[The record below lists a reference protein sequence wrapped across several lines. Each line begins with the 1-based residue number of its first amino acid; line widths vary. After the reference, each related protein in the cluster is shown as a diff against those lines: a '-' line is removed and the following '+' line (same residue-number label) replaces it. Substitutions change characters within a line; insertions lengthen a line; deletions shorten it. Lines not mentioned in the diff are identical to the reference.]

1 VRRSA
6 HSGYIAGMTTDGAGD
21 SYSSDVDPVAQ
32 LARVPQ
38 RPTRA
43 DAGVVGVLF
52 AWSAAE
58 QVALNGAD
66 GLVPAL
72 LFFAAVSLPLLWRR
86 QHPLE
91 VLAAVALVVV
101 VRAFTAPEGVYG
113 AAPFPHLLL
122 LTFTLGVHV
131 RPWQRSALL
140 AGVPALLAC
149 LLSWTGYFG
158 EFTAASIL
166 LLSFFVGGSWA
177 LGRTVQ
183 RAADQVQVEQ
193 ARAAETA
200 RNAVE
205 EERARIA
212 RELHDVVAHAVSIVV
227 VQAGAAEAL
236 VDKDPVAARAHLAA
250 VRRTGREALSEMR
263 HLLHV
268 LREGEPTYVP
278 QPGLAALAEL
288 VGDVTRTG
296 TPITLELD
304 PELGELPAGVEL
316 CAYRV
321 VQEALTNVC
330 KHAPGARTT
339 VTLSKDDE
347 ELNVTVRN
355 ELTFAVPPDLGPGG
369 HGLAGM
375 AERVRLYGGRLATG
389 RTAEGFRV
397 QAHIPLGTS

>member
-1 VRRSA
+1 V
-6 HSGYIAGMTTDGAGD
+6 
-21 SYSSDVDPVAQ
+21 V
-32 LARVPQ
+32 
-38 RPTRA
+38 
-43 DAGVVGVLF
+43 AGVLL
-52 AWSAAE
+52 AWSTAE
-58 QVALNGAD
+58 QVALNGTR
-66 GLVPAL
+66 GLLSAV
-72 LFFAAVSLPLLWRR
+72 LFFTCVSVALLWRR
-86 QHPLE
+86 QYPLP
-91 VLAAVALVVV
+91 VLAVVSLIVV

-122 LTFTLGVHV
+122 LTFTVGVHV
-131 RPWQRSALL
+131 RPPTLSAAL
-140 AGVPALLAC
+140 ALVPAFLAC
-149 LLSWTGYFG
+149 LLSWTAYFG
-158 EFTAASIL
+158 DFTAASVL

-183 RAADQVQVEQ
+183 RAADQVREEKL
-193 ARAAETA
+193 RAAETA

-236 VDKDPVAARAHLAA
+236 VEKNPVAAREHLAA

-278 QPGLAALAEL
+278 QPRLDSLTDLVAE
-288 VGDVTRTG
+288 VARTG
-296 TPITLELD
+296 TPVTLEVD
-304 PELGELPAGVEL
+304 PAVGELPAGIEL

-330 KHAPGARTT
+330 KHSPGAATT
-339 VTLSKDDE
+339 VTLRRDDG
-347 ELNVTVRN
+347 ELSVSVHNDGA
-355 ELTFAVPPDLGPGG
+355 AVLPTDLGPGG

-375 AERVRLYGGRLATG
+375 AERVRLYGGRL
-389 RTAEGFRV
+389 RAEAVPGGFRV
-397 QAHIPLGTS
+397 DAGIPVVVS